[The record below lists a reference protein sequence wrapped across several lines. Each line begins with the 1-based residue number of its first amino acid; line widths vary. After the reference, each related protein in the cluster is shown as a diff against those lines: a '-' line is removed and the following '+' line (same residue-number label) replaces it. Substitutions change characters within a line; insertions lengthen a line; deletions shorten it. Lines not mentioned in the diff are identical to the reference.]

1 MRIVSFLLLLAVAG
15 CGTSTKGRE
24 KPFQPA
30 QDVVAGAA
38 RVRGGGVVMDVQI
51 GRAPLTQPVAN
62 ETVKALPN
70 AAVMR

>member
-1 MRIVSFLLLLAVAG
+1 MRFARYLLVLALAG

-24 KPFQPA
+24 TPFQPA

-51 GRAPLTQPVAN
+51 GRSHVTKPVTNGKVTAS
-62 ETVKALPN
+62 PN